1 MNNLHKVQNIFISDG
16 SALPS
21 TSAAITAV
29 TPSKIGIY
37 GSDMTALN
45 PAGVDTITTK
55 PAIYIVE
62 GKTDSDGINYVKR
75 STKIPGTSVINYTA
89 KSFLAPTREVWAI
102 GFNRKTTLGSIEVN
116 TDTNYNYT
124 IRFKNDKFIYSERPE
139 VLNVNF
145 TSSTSA
151 TQLSIATQITS
162 SINNSSFK
170 KSIIAVVIGD
180 GTGIYGLTGATNYG
194 VEIWALN
201 INQFS
206 NTTYTNNNVYFSVF
220 VNDASGF
227 GTTTTCT
234 QIQAFSYG
242 NGTYNEVYT
251 IENRD
256 FMYEG
261 VVNRRLWPIPVLDY
275 SSVSATITSS
285 AITPT
290 VTGTISEDKVTFSAT
305 VAGII
310 NAGDKV
316 DLGGVTYEIKY
327 FIGTSTTVAVLTS
340 VLTAGLTAA
349 AVLVKF
355 KYDIINIEYNDSIN
369 TPTGVVAVANKSIV
383 IAVPSINAGAA
394 YTTLSTAGTNVKA
407 ILDAWMFTTPGAFGP
422 ITL

>member
-1 MNNLHKVQNIFISDG
+1 MNNLHKVQNIFISNG
-16 SALPS
+16 TALPANNATIAS
-21 TSAAITAV
+21 V
-29 TPSKIGIY
+29 TPGKIGVY
-37 GSDMTALN
+37 GTDMLALD
-45 PAGVDTITTK
+45 PAGSDTITTQ

-75 STKIPGTSVINYTA
+75 STKINGQSIINYTA
-89 KSFLAPTREVWAI
+89 KSFLAPIRSVSAI
-102 GFNRKTTLGSIEVN
+102 GYDRKLAVGTIEVN

-124 IRFKNDKFIYSERPE
+124 IRFKNDKFLYSERPE

-151 TQLSIATQITS
+151 TQLSIATQISS

-170 KSIIAVVIGD
+170 KAIISVVVGD

-194 VEIWALN
+194 VEIWALD

-206 NTTYTNNNVYFSVF
+206 NTTYTPNNVYFSVH

-227 GTTTTCT
+227 GTTTTST
-234 QIQAFSYG
+234 KIQSFSYG
-242 NGTYNEVYT
+242 NGTYNEVFT
-251 IENRD
+251 IENKD
-256 FMYEG
+256 FAYEG
-261 VVNRRLWPIPVLDY
+261 VLNRRLWPIPVLDY
-275 SSVSATITSS
+275 SSVAATIASS

-290 VTGTISEDKVTFSAT
+290 VTGTISEDTVTFSAT

-310 NAGDKV
+310 NPGDKV
-316 DLGGVTYEIKY
+316 DLGGVVYEIKY
-327 FIGTSTTVAVLTS
+327 FIGISSTIAVLTS
-340 VLTAGLTAA
+340 VLTASLTAA

-369 TPTGVVAVANKSIV
+369 TPTGVVAVANKSVV

-394 YTTLSTAGTNVKA
+394 YTTLSSAGTNVKA

-422 ITL
+422 ITI